1 MGTTAIGVVATKF
14 FTMTTWLDPAG
25 KSMFPQ
31 WWTVFYWAWWGAYA
45 PFMGMFIARIS
56 KGRTIKQMVLGSLT
70 YGSLGCVVFFTILG
84 GYGMDLQLTGALDVV
99 GKLNE
104 VGGPQTIIAIL
115 STLPMGKLV
124 ISLVSILCIIFM
136 ATSYDSA
143 SYILAANSQ
152 YEVGTDAEPLRWLR
166 LVWAFGLALI
176 PIGFI
181 LLGSPLSTL
190 QTASLVFA
198 IPVCLIVILTAFSF
212 IRMVKDDIKSNALN
226 QKIVIKEF
234 ANEDVS

>member
-1 MGTTAIGVVATKF
+1 MGTTAVGVVFSNFVK
-14 FTMTTWLDPAG
+14 MSTWLDPAG
-25 KSMFPQ
+25 QSMFPQ

-56 KGRTIKQMVLGSLT
+56 KGRTIKQMVLGSLI
-70 YGSLGCVVFFTILG
+70 YGSQGCTVFFAILG
-84 GYGMDLQLTGALDVV
+84 GYGMDLQLSGAMDVTGM
-99 GKLNE
+99 LNE

-115 STLPMGKLV
+115 ATLPMGKL
-124 ISLVSILCIIFM
+124 IIGLVALLCIIFM

-152 YEVGTDAEPLRWLR
+152 YEVGANQEPLRWLR

-181 LLGSPLSTL
+181 LSNSSLNTL

-198 IPVCLIVILTAFSF
+198 IPVCLIVIVTAVSF
-212 IRMVKDDIKSNALN
+212 VKMVQDDIREDKLKQSVVEEEFTD
-226 QKIVIKEF
+226 IV
-234 ANEDVS
+234 A